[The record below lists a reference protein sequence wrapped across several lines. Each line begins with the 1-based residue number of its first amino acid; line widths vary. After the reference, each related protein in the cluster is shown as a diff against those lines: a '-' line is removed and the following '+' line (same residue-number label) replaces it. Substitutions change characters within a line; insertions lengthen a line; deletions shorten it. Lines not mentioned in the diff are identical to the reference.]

1 MPQPGITP
9 PTEPPQLRFHVP
21 LEASHLLRARERLRD
36 YLREYCASRGLID
49 DVVLCIEEA
58 CTNAIRHSGAH
69 DDMQITLG
77 FSGERLVALVKDSG
91 RGFDTD
97 RFDPHVVPDLRR
109 DHGRGLFII
118 ASLMDELELRCENG
132 LEVRM
137 TKRAVAQCDRFA
149 LESGLDEGGGDR
161 PSHRQTRLRAML
173 EEIDEGFIGLDWEY
187 RQVHVNETACRM
199 LRRSADEL
207 LGRTPWEVWPDLVGS
222 DVARS
227 SHEAMELGRPSTVEH
242 VTATG
247 RWFELR
253 TYPTSAG
260 VSVYL
265 RDISERKRKE
275 AERDRYLADLHES
288 EARSELLAH
297 VASALLTG
305 DGPQRLIESL
315 CRRVMAHLDCQVF
328 LNFVTDDEAGGLHL
342 NAFAGIP
349 DNEARRLEWLDYG
362 SAVCGRAARDRVR
375 IVAEQ
380 IGATSDA
387 GTAPLRSLGIQAFVC
402 HPLLSQGRLLGTLAF
417 GTRTRDHF
425 SDDALSLMNTVAD
438 HVTIALARTQGAQ
451 AEQALNESERRFLDS
466 EERYRRLFESMQEP
480 FCLAE
485 MVRAE
490 GRAVDVRWLEA
501 NPAFVSLLGREREE
515 VLGKR
520 LRELVPNLDPAWI
533 EVLEQVA
540 ASGAATRFDHDSS
553 ALERYFEIFAFR
565 VDADRVGVMVTDATE
580 REEAR
585 RERERL
591 VERLQRQHDELQA
604 QSEASQAQSE
614 ALRAQAQELRAQA
627 EAAHRHTALA
637 DALNTID
644 GLIHS
649 THDFDEIMQ
658 RALEQGAGALRAD
671 AGTIEVR
678 EESSWVVRY
687 QHGFSAGDVGL
698 RQTEAEAPS
707 ATGAWATMR
716 PVAVG
721 DLAQVEPL
729 NGGFVRSRGV
739 RSILAAPLIVRQR
752 VTGCLLFYG
761 RRPRTF
767 SEAEIDFVRKLGVTV
782 SLATDNARLYQ
793 QEHDVAQVLR
803 AALLK
808 LPGQITGLRYAH
820 RYHAAVEPAHVGG
833 DFYDLFEL
841 DHGLVG
847 VAIGDISGKGLEAA
861 VLTSLVKNTLR
872 AHAAEKGK
880 TPADVVALTNTVLA
894 RETAAEIFA
903 TVFFAMLD
911 RRDGRLVYCNAGHPA
926 IAVARVDGEVAGLP
940 ATSPLIGA
948 FTDFSY
954 TNAETYLACDD
965 LLFLYTDG
973 LTEARR
979 DQDMFGES
987 RVFEMIGKLRVF
999 APNIVVSRVIDSAV
1013 AFAGGGLRDDLAV
1026 LALQRLE
1033 LPGPSQQKLTFT

>member
-1 MPQPGITP
+1 MPQPGRAP
-9 PTEPPQLRFHVP
+9 PIEPPQLRFHVP

-36 YLREYCASRGLID
+36 YLREYCASRDLID

-58 CTNAIRHSGAH
+58 CANAIRHSGAH

-77 FSGERLVALVKDSG
+77 FADGRLVALVKDSG

-97 RFDPHVVPDLRR
+97 EFDPHVIPDLRR

-118 ASLMDELELRCENG
+118 ANLMDELELHCEGG

-137 TKRAVAQCDRFA
+137 TKEALAQCDRFA
-149 LESGLDEGGGDR
+149 LESGFDEASGGR

-187 RQVHVNETACRM
+187 RLIHVNETACHM
-199 LRRSADEL
+199 LRCSLDEL
-207 LGRTPWEVWPDLVGS
+207 LGRTPWEVWPMLLGS
-222 DVARS
+222 EVDRS
-227 SHEAMELGRPSTVEH
+227 CHEAMELGRPSTVEH
-242 VTATG
+242 MSGGG

-297 VASALLTG
+297 VASALLSS
-305 DGPQRLIESL
+305 DGPQRLIETL
-315 CRRVMAHLDCQVF
+315 GRQVMAHLDCQVF
-328 LNFVTDDEAGGLHL
+328 LNFVADDKTERLHL
-342 NAFAGIP
+342 NACAGIP
-349 DNEARRLEWLDYG
+349 DNEARRVEWLDYG
-362 SAVCGRAARDRVR
+362 AAICGRAARDRVR
-375 IVAEQ
+375 VVAEQ
-380 IGATSDA
+380 IGTATDV
-387 GTAPLRSLGIQAFVC
+387 GTDPLRSLGIQAFVC

-425 SDDALSLMNTVAD
+425 SDDALSVMNTVAD
-438 HVTIALARTQGAQ
+438 HVAIAMARTQDVPVQ
-451 AEQALNESERRFLDS
+451 QALDESKRRYLAS

-485 MVRAE
+485 MIRDQGQAIDF
-490 GRAVDVRWLEA
+490 RYLEA
-501 NPAFVSLLGREREE
+501 NPAFVSLLGREREG

-520 LRELVPNLDPAWI
+520 AQELSPDIGLAWL
-533 EVLEQVA
+533 EVLDRVA
-540 ASGAATRFDHDSS
+540 TTGVATRFGQESTT
-553 ALERYFEIFAFR
+553 LERHVEIFAFR
-565 VDADRVGVMVTDATE
+565 ADTDRVGVMVTDATE
-580 REEAR
+580 REEAQ
-585 RERERL
+585 REREQL
-591 VERLQRQHDELQA
+591 VERLERQHEELQA
-604 QSEASQAQSE
+604 QSEAFQAQSE
-614 ALRAQAQELRAQA
+614 ALRAQTQELRAQA
-627 EAAHRHTALA
+627 EEARRHTALA

-649 THDFDEIMQ
+649 THDFDEIMR
-658 RALEQGAGALRAD
+658 RALEQGAEALRAD

-687 QHGFSAGDVGL
+687 QYGFSADDVGL
-698 RQTEAEAPS
+698 RQTEEEAPS
-707 ATGAWATMR
+707 ATRAWITMQ

-739 RSILAAPLIVRQR
+739 RALLAAPLIVRRQ

-761 RRPRTF
+761 HRPRTF
-767 SEAEIDFVRKLGVTV
+767 SETEIDFVRKLGVTV

-808 LPGQITGLRYAH
+808 LPGQIAGLRYAH

-847 VAIGDISGKGLEAA
+847 VVIGDISGKGLEAA

-894 RETAAEIFA
+894 RETAAEVFA

-926 IAVARVDGEVAGLP
+926 IAVARVEGEVAGLP

-948 FTDFSY
+948 FTDFTY
-954 TNAETYLACDD
+954 ANAETYLACGD

-979 DQDMFGES
+979 DQEMFGEP
-987 RVFEMIGKLRVF
+987 RVFEMIGKLRLF
-999 APNIVVSRVIDSAV
+999 APGVVVGRVIDSAV
-1013 AFAGGGLRDDLAV
+1013 AFAGGGLLDDLAV

>member
-1 MPQPGITP
+1 
-9 PTEPPQLRFHVP
+9 V
-21 LEASHLLRARERLRD
+21 
-36 YLREYCASRGLID
+36 
-49 DVVLCIEEA
+49 
-58 CTNAIRHSGAH
+58 
-69 DDMQITLG
+69 
-77 FSGERLVALVKDSG
+77 
-91 RGFDTD
+91 
-97 RFDPHVVPDLRR
+97 
-109 DHGRGLFII
+109 
-118 ASLMDELELRCENG
+118 
-132 LEVRM
+132 
-137 TKRAVAQCDRFA
+137 
-149 LESGLDEGGGDR
+149 
-161 PSHRQTRLRAML
+161 
-173 EEIDEGFIGLDWEY
+173 
-187 RQVHVNETACRM
+187 
-199 LRRSADEL
+199 
-207 LGRTPWEVWPDLVGS
+207 
-222 DVARS
+222 
-227 SHEAMELGRPSTVEH
+227 
-242 VTATG
+242 
-247 RWFELR
+247 
-253 TYPTSAG
+253 
-260 VSVYL
+260 
-265 RDISERKRKE
+265 
-275 AERDRYLADLHES
+275 
-288 EARSELLAH
+288 
-297 VASALLTG
+297 
-305 DGPQRLIESL
+305 
-315 CRRVMAHLDCQVF
+315 
-328 LNFVTDDEAGGLHL
+328 
-342 NAFAGIP
+342 
-349 DNEARRLEWLDYG
+349 
-362 SAVCGRAARDRVR
+362 
-375 IVAEQ
+375 
-380 IGATSDA
+380 
-387 GTAPLRSLGIQAFVC
+387 
-402 HPLLSQGRLLGTLAF
+402 
-417 GTRTRDHF
+417 
-425 SDDALSLMNTVAD
+425 
-438 HVTIALARTQGAQ
+438 
-451 AEQALNESERRFLDS
+451 
-466 EERYRRLFESMQEP
+466 
-480 FCLAE
+480 
-485 MVRAE
+485 
-490 GRAVDVRWLEA
+490 
-501 NPAFVSLLGREREE
+501 
-515 VLGKR
+515 
-520 LRELVPNLDPAWI
+520 
-533 EVLEQVA
+533 
-540 ASGAATRFDHDSS
+540 ATRFCHDSTTF
-553 ALERYFEIFAFR
+553 ERHFEIFAFR

-585 RERERL
+585 REREQL
-591 VERLQRQHDELQA
+591 VERLQRQHEEL
-604 QSEASQAQSE
+604 QAQSE
-614 ALRAQAQELRAQA
+614 ALRAQTEALRAQTQELRAQA
-627 EAAHRHTALA
+627 EAARRHTALA

-649 THDFDEIMQ
+649 THDFDEIMR
-658 RALEQGAGALRAD
+658 RALEQGAEALRAD

-687 QHGFSAGDVGL
+687 QHGFSADDVGL

-707 ATGAWATMR
+707 ATRAWATMK

-808 LPGQITGLRYAH
+808 LPGQIAGLRYAH

-847 VAIGDISGKGLEAA
+847 VVIGDISGKGLEAA

-880 TPADVVALTNTVLA
+880 TPADVVTLTNTVLA
-894 RETAAEIFA
+894 RETAAEVFA

-954 TNAETYLACDD
+954 ANAETYLACGD

-979 DQDMFGES
+979 GQDMFGES
-987 RVFEMIGKLRVF
+987 RVFAMIGRLRVF
-999 APNIVVSRVIDSAV
+999 APGVVVGRVIDSAV

>member
-1 MPQPGITP
+1 M
-9 PTEPPQLRFHVP
+9 P

-36 YLREYCASRGLID
+36 YLREYCASADLID

-69 DDMQITLG
+69 DDMEIALG
-77 FSGERLVALVKDSG
+77 FAEGRLVALVKDG
-91 RGFDTD
+91 GQGFDTA

-118 ASLMDELELRCENG
+118 ANLMDELELRCDGG

-137 TKRAVAQCDRFA
+137 TKRAVAQCDRYA
-149 LESGLDEGGGDR
+149 LESGLDEGSGDR

-187 RQVHVNETACRM
+187 RQIHVNETACRM
-199 LRRSADEL
+199 LHSSPDEL
-207 LGRTPWEVWPDLVGS
+207 LGRTPCEVWPVLLGS
-222 DVARS
+222 EVDRS
-227 SHEAMELGRPSTVEH
+227 CREAMELGRPSTVEYQ
-242 VTATG
+242 TGTG

-253 TYPTSAG
+253 AYPTSAG

-275 AERDRYLADLHES
+275 LERDRYLADLHES

-297 VASALLTG
+297 IASALLSS
-305 DGPQRLIESL
+305 DGPQRLIETL
-315 CRRVMAHLDCQVF
+315 CRQVMAHLDCQVF
-328 LNFVTDDEAGGLHL
+328 LNFAVDGETGRLHL
-342 NAFAGIP
+342 SSFAGIP
-349 DNEARRLEWLDYG
+349 DNEARRVEWLDYG
-362 SAVCGRAARDRVR
+362 AAVCGRAARDRVR
-375 IVAEQ
+375 VVAEQ
-380 IGATSDA
+380 IATTPD
-387 GTAPLRSLGIQAFVC
+387 TRTDTLRSLGIQAFVC
-402 HPLLSQGRLLGTLAF
+402 HPLLSQGKLLGTLAF
-417 GTRTRDHF
+417 GTRTHDHF
-425 SDDALSLMNTVAD
+425 SDDALSLMDTVAD
-438 HVTIALARTQGAQ
+438 HVAIAMVRTQAVEAQ
-451 AEQALNESERRFLDS
+451 QA
-466 EERYRRLFESMQEP
+466 
-480 FCLAE
+480 
-485 MVRAE
+485 V
-490 GRAVDVRWLEA
+490 
-501 NPAFVSLLGREREE
+501 
-515 VLGKR
+515 
-520 LRELVPNLDPAWI
+520 
-533 EVLEQVA
+533 
-540 ASGAATRFDHDSS
+540 
-553 ALERYFEIFAFR
+553 
-565 VDADRVGVMVTDATE
+565 TE
-580 REEAR
+580 REQAR
-585 RERERL
+585 HERDEL
-591 VERLQRQHDELQA
+591 VERLQRQREESQAQGAAFRA
-604 QSEASQAQSE
+604 QSESLRAQSE
-614 ALRAQAQELRAQA
+614 ALRTQTQELLAQAAVAR
-627 EAAHRHTALA
+627 RHTALA
-637 DALNTID
+637 DALNTIN

-649 THDFDEIMQ
+649 THDFDEIMR
-658 RALEQGAGALRAD
+658 RALEQGAEALRAD

-678 EESSWVVRY
+678 EESSWVVRF
-687 QHGFSAGDVGL
+687 QHGLSAGDVGL

-707 ATGAWATMR
+707 ATRAWATMK

-729 NGGFVRSRGV
+729 NGGFVRSRGL

-767 SEAEIDFVRKLGVTV
+767 SEAEVDFVRKLGVTV

-808 LPGQITGLRYAH
+808 LPGQIAGLRFAY
-820 RYHAAVEPAHVGG
+820 RSHAAVEPAHVGG

-880 TPADVVALTNTVLA
+880 SPADVVSLPNTVLA

-954 TNAETYLACDD
+954 ANAETYLACDD

-979 DQDMFGES
+979 GLEMFGES
-987 RVFEMIGKLRVF
+987 RVFEMVAKLRAF
-999 APNIVVSRVIDSAV
+999 APSIVVGRVIDSAV

-1026 LALQRLE
+1026 LALQRFE
-1033 LPGPSQQKLTFT
+1033 LPGPIQQKLTFPAL

>member
-1 MPQPGITP
+1 VPQLGIAP
-9 PTEPPQLRFHVP
+9 PIEPPQLRFHLP

-36 YLREYCASRGLID
+36 YLREYCASRDLID

-58 CTNAIRHSGAH
+58 CTNAIRHSAAH
-69 DDMQITLG
+69 DDMQIALG
-77 FSGERLVALVKDSG
+77 FTGGRLVALVKDSG

-97 RFDPHVVPDLRR
+97 KFDPHVMPDLRR

-118 ASLMDELELRCENG
+118 ANLMDELELHCEGG

-137 TKRAVAQCDRFA
+137 TKGAVAQCDRFA
-149 LESGLDEGGGDR
+149 LESGFDEGSGGR

-187 RQVHVNETACRM
+187 RQIHVNETACRM
-199 LRRSADEL
+199 LRCSPDEL
-207 LGRTPWEVWPDLVGS
+207 LGRTPWEVWPMLLGS
-222 DVARS
+222 EVDRS
-227 SHEAMELGRPSTVEH
+227 CHEAMELGRPSTVEH
-242 VTATG
+242 VTGAG

-253 TYPTSAG
+253 AYPTSAG

-288 EARSELLAH
+288 EARSDLLAH
-297 VASALLTG
+297 VASALLSS
-305 DGPQRLIESL
+305 DGPQRLVETL
-315 CRRVMAHLDCQVF
+315 CRQVMAHLDCQVF
-328 LNFVTDDEAGGLHL
+328 LNFVVDDETDRLHL
-342 NAFAGIP
+342 NACAGIP
-349 DNEARRLEWLDYG
+349 DNEARRIEWLDYG
-362 SAVCGRAARDRVR
+362 TAVCGRAARDRVR
-375 IVAEQ
+375 VVAEQ
-380 IGATSDA
+380 IGTTPDA
-387 GTAPLRSLGIQAFVC
+387 RTDPLRSFGIQAFVC

-425 SDDALSLMNTVAD
+425 SDDALSVMNTVAD
-438 HVTIALARTQGAQ
+438 HVAIAMARTQAVQ
-451 AEQALNESERRFLDS
+451 VQQALDESERRCLDS

-485 MVRAE
+485 MIRDQERAIDF
-490 GRAVDVRWLEA
+490 RYLEA

-520 LRELVPNLDPAWI
+520 AQELLPAIDPVWV
-533 EVLEQVA
+533 EVLGRVVA
-540 ASGAATRFDHDSS
+540 TGVATRFCHDST
-553 ALERYFEIFAFR
+553 AFERHFEIFAFR

-585 RERERL
+585 REREQL
-591 VERLQRQHDELQA
+591 VERLQRQHEEL
-604 QSEASQAQSE
+604 QAQSE
-614 ALRAQAQELRAQA
+614 ALRAQTEALRAQTQELRAQA
-627 EAAHRHTALA
+627 EAARRHTALA

-649 THDFDEIMQ
+649 THDFDEIMR
-658 RALEQGAGALRAD
+658 RALEQGAEALRAD

-687 QHGFSAGDVGL
+687 QHGFSADDVGL

-707 ATGAWATMR
+707 ATRAWATMK

-808 LPGQITGLRYAH
+808 LPGQIAGLRYAH

-847 VAIGDISGKGLEAA
+847 VVIGDISGKGLEAA

-880 TPADVVALTNTVLA
+880 TPADVVTLTNTVLA
-894 RETAAEIFA
+894 RETAAEVFA

-954 TNAETYLACDD
+954 ANAETYLACGD

-987 RVFEMIGKLRVF
+987 RVFEMIGRLRVF
-999 APNIVVSRVIDSAV
+999 APGVVVGRVIDSAV